1 MITDPHDIILRPVI
15 TEKSMQQLAENKYT
29 FLVHPKANKTMIKK
43 AVEQIFKVRVRKVNT
58 VRVRGKLRRVGRYAG
73 YQPDAKKAIVT
84 LAEGHRIKEFF
95 EDVS

>member
-1 MITDPHDIILRPVI
+1 MITDPHDVILRPVI
-15 TEKSMQQLAENKYT
+15 TEKSMQQLADNKYT
-29 FLVHPKANKTMIKK
+29 FLVHPKANKTQIKR
-43 AVEQIFKVRVRKVNT
+43 AVEQIFKVRVAKVNT
-58 VRVRGKLRRVGRYAG
+58 VRVRGKLRRVGRFAG

>member
-15 TEKSMQQLAENKYT
+15 TEKTMQQLADNKYT
-29 FLVHPKANKTMIKK
+29 FLVHPKANKTMIKR
-43 AVEQIFKVRVRKVNT
+43 AVEQIFKVRVEKVNT
-58 VRVRGKLRRVGRYAG
+58 VRVRGKLRRVGRFAG

-84 LAEGHRIKEFF
+84 LAEGHRIKDFF

>member
-1 MITDPHDIILRPVI
+1 MITDPHDVILRPVV

-29 FLVHPKANKTMIKK
+29 FLVHPKANKTMIKR
-43 AVEQIFKVRVRKVNT
+43 AVEHIFKVRVEKVNT
-58 VRVRGKLRRVGRYAG
+58 VRVRGKLRRVGRFSG

-84 LAEGHRIKEFF
+84 LAEGYRIKEFF

>member
-1 MITDPHDIILRPVI
+1 MNPHDIILRPVI
-15 TEKSMQQLAENKYT
+15 TEKSMQQLADNKYT
-29 FLVHPKANKTMIKK
+29 FLVHPRANKTQIKK
-43 AVEQIFKVRVRKVNT
+43 AVEQIFNVRVSKVNT
-58 VRVRGKLRRVGRYAG
+58 VRVRGKLRRVGRFAG

>member
-1 MITDPHDIILRPVI
+1 MNPDPHDIILRPVI

-29 FLVHPKANKTMIKK
+29 FWVHPHANKTMIRK

-58 VRVRGKLRRVGRYAG
+58 VRVPGKLRRVGRYAG
-73 YQPDAKKAIVT
+73 YQSDAKKAIVT

>member
-1 MITDPHDIILRPVI
+1 MTDPHDVILRPVI
-15 TEKSMQQLAENKYT
+15 TEKSMQQLADNKYT
-29 FLVHPKANKTMIKK
+29 FLVHPKANKTQIKR
-43 AVEQIFKVRVRKVNT
+43 AVEQIFKVRVAKVNT
-58 VRVRGKLRRVGRYAG
+58 VRVRGKLRRVGRFAG